1 MVSKR
6 KDGWLVLPIFSY
18 LNVIIYYNVV
28 VYFTFREMYNVGKD
42 VNTKDELILK
52 VDYSSL
58 ESIDKFI
65 DFLKSNT
72 VEVKA
77 IGRDE
82 NVVKL

>member
-1 MVSKR
+1 MN
-6 KDGWLVLPIFSY
+6 LL
-18 LNVIIYYNVV
+18 LIYYNVV

-58 ESIDKFI
+58 ETIDKFI
-65 DFLKSNT
+65 DLLKSNN

-77 IGRDE
+77 LGRDE
-82 NVVKL
+82 YVIKL

>member
-1 MVSKR
+1 M
-6 KDGWLVLPIFSY
+6 
-18 LNVIIYYNVV
+18 
-28 VYFTFREMYNVGKD
+28 GKD

-65 DFLKSNT
+65 DLLKSNN

-82 NVVKL
+82 YVIKL

>member
-1 MVSKR
+1 M
-6 KDGWLVLPIFSY
+6 
-18 LNVIIYYNVV
+18 
-28 VYFTFREMYNVGKD
+28 GKD

-65 DFLKSNT
+65 DLLKSNN

-77 IGRDE
+77 LGRDE
-82 NVVKL
+82 YVVRL